1 MAVGSGNADAPVQA
15 ALALTSGTAIS
26 VAVYDAGH
34 GRERA
39 VGARHEMRT
48 LQTMAAGVDDDGVFA
63 LERRVIQGEVLGT
76 EVCGVVVGSRRAA
89 DEVDKAIH
97 S

>member
-1 MAVGSGNADAPVQA
+1 MVVGSGNTDAPVQA

-34 GRERA
+34 GGERA

-48 LQTMAAGVDDDGVFA
+48 LQTLAAGVDDDGVFA
-63 LERRVIQGEVLGT
+63 FERRVIESEVLRAK
-76 EVCGVVVGSRRAA
+76 VCGVIPSCR
-89 DEVDKAIH
+89 
-97 S
+97 